1 VYKLFSVH
9 VLGHNR
15 GVAHRFSTN
24 DQEDVEKLQE
34 IRKCCIL
41 MAWIK
46 YLYKLVVFVMGVYTY
61 HPEQN
66 YFTLI
71 ESW

>member
-1 VYKLFSVH
+1 MYKLSSVY
-9 VLGHNR
+9 VPSNNR
-15 GVAHRFSTN
+15 GVAHRFGTI

-34 IRKCCIL
+34 IRKCYIL
-41 MAWIK
+41 MARNK
-46 YLYKLVVFVMGVYTY
+46 YLYRLVVFVFGGYKY

-71 ESW
+71 GN

>member
-1 VYKLFSVH
+1 MYKLSPVSV
-9 VLGHNR
+9 LKHNR

-24 DQEDVEKLQE
+24 DQGDVEKLQE

-41 MAWIK
+41 MACIK
-46 YLYKLVVFVMGVYTY
+46 YLYRLVVFVLGAYKY

-66 YFTLI
+66 YFTLT
-71 ESW
+71 EN